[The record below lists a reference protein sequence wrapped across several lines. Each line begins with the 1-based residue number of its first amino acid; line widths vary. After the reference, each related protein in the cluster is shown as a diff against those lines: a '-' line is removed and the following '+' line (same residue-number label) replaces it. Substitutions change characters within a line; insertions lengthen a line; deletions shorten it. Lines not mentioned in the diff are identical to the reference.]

1 MSCALNGVL
10 WERYRCKSMKTEILS
25 MLRSTSDY
33 VSGQSICKK
42 FGVSRTAVW
51 KIINQLKEEGYE
63 IEAVQKKGYRLLEI
77 GEVISE
83 SELKSRMKTKW
94 LAREIYYYDEIDS
107 TNTRAKQ
114 HAEEGCPQG
123 ALVVSNMQKAGKGSR
138 GRGWQSPSGA
148 AVYMSL
154 VLRPK
159 FLPNKASMVTL
170 IMALAVVK
178 AIKETTEL
186 SCQIKWPNDV
196 IINKRKVCGILTE
209 MSGEQDYIQYIVI
222 GVGIN
227 VKEQTFPDDIRQ
239 KATSLE
245 EEVREINRKEVPK
258 RAYLIERTMYYFEEY
273 YELFEEKES
282 LAFLKE
288 EYNQYLVNKEKEVKV
303 LGTSYGYTGIC
314 HGINENGELLVETEK
329 NTLEK
334 VCSGEVSVRGIYG
347 YV

>member
-1 MSCALNGVL
+1 
-10 WERYRCKSMKTEILS
+10 MKTEILS
-25 MLRSTSDY
+25 MLRNTSDY
-33 VSGQSICKK
+33 VSGQSICKE

-63 IEAVQKKGYRLLEI
+63 IEAVQKKGYRLLGI

-94 LAREIYYYDEIDS
+94 LASEIYYYDEIDS

-114 HAEEGCPQG
+114 HAEEGCPHG
-123 ALVVSNMQKAGKGSR
+123 ALVAANMQRAGKGSR
-138 GRGWQSPSGA
+138 GRGWQSPPGA

-170 IMALAVVK
+170 VMALAVAK
-178 AIKETTEL
+178 AIEETTSL

-196 IINKRKVCGILTE
+196 IVNKKKVCGILTE

-227 VKEQTFPDDIRQ
+227 VKEQTFPDEIRQ

-245 EEVREINRKEVPK
+245 EEDREANRKGAPK

-282 LAFLKE
+282 LEFLKE

-303 LGTSYGYTGIC
+303 LGTLHEYTGIC
-314 HGINENGELLVETEK
+314 HGINEIGELLVETENSK
-329 NTLEK
+329 IEK
-334 VCSGEVSVRGIYG
+334 VCSGEVSVRGVYG